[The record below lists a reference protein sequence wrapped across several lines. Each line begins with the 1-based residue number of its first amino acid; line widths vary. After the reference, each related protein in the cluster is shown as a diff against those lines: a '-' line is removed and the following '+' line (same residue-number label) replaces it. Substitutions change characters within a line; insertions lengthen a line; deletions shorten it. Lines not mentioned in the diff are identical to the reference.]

1 MQPPVP
7 QLSEGMHPPLP
18 QHRMRE
24 CNLLYPSSV
33 RECTLLYPSSVR
45 ECVTVLRPAH
55 TINVDTFAVV
65 VQLIYTKSD
74 SNPSP
79 PFHMVGATGLGH
91 QLLAAMVDVCAT
103 VCALDA
109 LPHETIEQ
117 APTVVAPGGAIIVG
131 RLKLVWD
138 WFLKNVKCLSVS
150 EDRVSPCM

>member
-1 MQPPVP
+1 
-7 QLSEGMHPPLP
+7 MHPPLP
-18 QHRMRE
+18 QK
-24 CNLLYPSSV
+24 
-33 RECTLLYPSSVR
+33 
-45 ECVTVLRPAH
+45 CVTVLRPAH

-79 PFHMVGATGLGH
+79 PFHVVGATRLGH
-91 QLLAAMVDVCAT
+91 QLLTAMVDVRAT
-103 VCALDA
+103 VCTLDA

-117 APTVVAPGGAIIVG
+117 AATVVAPGWAKIVG

-150 EDRVSPCM
+150 EEFISF

>member
-1 MQPPVP
+1 M
-7 QLSEGMHPPLP
+7 
-18 QHRMRE
+18 
-24 CNLLYPSSV
+24 
-33 RECTLLYPSSVR
+33 R

-65 VQLIYTKSD
+65 VQLICTKSD

-79 PFHMVGATGLGH
+79 PFHVVGATRFGH
-91 QLLAAMVDVCAT
+91 QLLTAMVDVRAT

-117 APTVVAPGGAIIVG
+117 AATVVAPGWAKIVG
-131 RLKLVWD
+131 CLKLVWD

-150 EDRVSPCM
+150 EDIGFHHICSYGPKFRMQMFTSCSGTFKDV